1 MSPHR
6 TYHGQVSR
14 IGETG
19 DTGWQPLRSA
29 PRTRVGGGAASH
41 AGPSSAAAQAFSRLA
56 ITHALA
62 VAGDAM
68 VTVALAGSV
77 FFSIKPTAAQGRVA
91 LSLLFTMLP
100 FGVVAPFL
108 GPAIDRSRGGRR
120 AMLIGAAAGRVV
132 FALLMARWVNS
143 LLLFPAA
150 LGLLILSKTHAVVK
164 ASLVPSAVRSP
175 KDLVEANGRL
185 AMLAAIVGLAAAA
198 PASGILK
205 LFGGAW
211 VLRVAAVVYLAATVA
226 ALRLRPAPPSTP
238 GDQRAPTLAQEQV
251 LSRGVT
257 LAATTMA
264 ALRAVVGFLTFAVAF
279 DFRRTHAPT
288 WWFGIVLSASLL
300 GSFLGA
306 LVGARLRAVLREEH
320 MLAGSVWLVAVVAL
334 ISGRLASRPA
344 LAFLALTVGLAAA
357 AARLAFDAIVQ
368 RDGAEAA
375 RGRSF
380 ARFEATFQLVWVAA
394 ALIPVVVHIPRQAAC
409 FVLALASGMAGLS
422 YFTGRR
428 ALRHAEVR
436 VGVAEDHASPP
447 GPPGGPGAPGN
458 PGALPGVPGVPGVRP
473 PGARPPGEEA

>member
-1 MSPHR
+1 M
-6 TYHGQVSR
+6 
-14 IGETG
+14 
-19 DTGWQPLRSA
+19 
-29 PRTRVGGGAASH
+29 GADGR
-41 AGPSSAAAQAFSRLA
+41 AGPSGEAAQAFSRLA
-56 ITHALA
+56 ITHGLA

-68 VTVALAGSV
+68 VTVALAGSL
-77 FFSIKPTAAQGRVA
+77 FFSIKPNAAQGRVA
-91 LSLLFTMLP
+91 LYLIFTMLP

-120 AMLIGAAAGRVV
+120 AMLIAGAAGRAL

-143 LLLFPAA
+143 PLLFPAA

-164 ASLVPSAVRSP
+164 ASLVPSTVRSP
-175 KDLVEANGRL
+175 RDLVEANGKL
-185 AMLAAIVGLAAAA
+185 AMLAAIVAAVAAA
-198 PASGILK
+198 PATGILK
-205 LFGGAW
+205 LLGGDW
-211 VLRVAAVVYLAATVA
+211 VLRVAAVVYLGATVA
-226 ALRLRPAPPSTP
+226 ALRLRPAPPTAP
-238 GDQRAPTLAQEQV
+238 GDQPAPTAEQEHV

-257 LAATTMA
+257 LASTTMA
-264 ALRAVVGFLTFAVAF
+264 ALRGVVGFLTFAVAF
-279 DFRRTHAPT
+279 DFRRTHTPT
-288 WWFGIVLSASLL
+288 WWFGVVLSASVL

-306 LVGARLRAVLREEH
+306 LVGSRLRAVLREEH

-334 ISGRLASRPA
+334 LAGRFESRPA

-428 ALRHAEVR
+428 ALRRAETR
-436 VGVAEDHASPP
+436 VGVPADHSTPASP
-447 GPPGGPGAPGN
+447 GPPPG
-458 PGALPGVPGVPGVRP
+458 LPSGSPSGLP
-473 PGARPPGEEA
+473 PPVEEA